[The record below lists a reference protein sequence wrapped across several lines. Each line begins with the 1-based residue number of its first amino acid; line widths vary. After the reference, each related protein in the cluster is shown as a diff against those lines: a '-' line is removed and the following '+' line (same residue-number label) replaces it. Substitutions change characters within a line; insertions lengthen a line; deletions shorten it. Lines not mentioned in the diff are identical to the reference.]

1 MIDDVWK
8 REEIDSPCIKL
19 CVLHSEAK
27 ICVGCHRSSEEIQMW
42 SKYTPEQRIMF
53 KTGIILKNNPIKESV
68 SYTIHFLTG
77 FINQFQNVK

>member
-27 ICVGCHRSSEEIQMW
+27 ICVGSHRSAEEIQMW
-42 SKYTPEQRIMF
+42 SKYTPEQRLL
-53 KTGIILKNNPIKESV
+53 IISELPSRKSIIIKRRGGRNRHLKNQ
-68 SYTIHFLTG
+68 
-77 FINQFQNVK
+77 ING

>member
-42 SKYTPEQRIMF
+42 SKYTPEQRLL
-53 KTGIILKNNPIKESV
+53 IINELQRKSIIIKRRGGRNRHLKNQ
-68 SYTIHFLTG
+68 
-77 FINQFQNVK
+77 ING

>member
-42 SKYTPEQRIMF
+42 SKYTPEQLPSR
-53 KTGIILKNNPIKESV
+53 KSIIIKRRGGRNRHLKNQ
-68 SYTIHFLTG
+68 
-77 FINQFQNVK
+77 ING

>member
-27 ICVGCHRSSEEIQMW
+27 ICVGCHRSAEEIQMW
-42 SKYTPEQRIMF
+42 SKYTPEQRLL
-53 KTGIILKNNPIKESV
+53 IISKLPSRKSILIKRRGGRNLHLKNQ
-68 SYTIHFLTG
+68 
-77 FINQFQNVK
+77 ING

>member
-27 ICVGCHRSSEEIQMW
+27 ICVGCHRSSKEIQMW
-42 SKYTPEQRIMF
+42 SKYTPEQRLL
-53 KTGIILKNNPIKESV
+53 IISELPSRKSIIIKRRGGRNRHLKNQMK
-68 SYTIHFLTG
+68 G
-77 FINQFQNVK
+77 